1 MKKDGFMH
9 QIDECYIQR
18 DQLYHV
24 HSFTHLGRHEQNGAV
39 VIERGDGIY
48 LTDSNGKQYLDAMAS
63 LWCVNLG
70 YSEQRL
76 VDAAARQMAILPYSH
91 TFRGRSHSKV
101 IELSEKLV
109 AITPKH
115 LNKVYFAG
123 SGSEA
128 NESAIKLAWAYHK
141 ARGHPR
147 KRKIISRSNAYHGST
162 IFATSLTGMPA
173 MHEFNNVDFAE
184 VLHTDFPDYLS
195 CFNENESETE
205 FATRLAENL
214 ETMILAEG
222 ADTIAA
228 FIAEPVMGVGGVI
241 VPPKTYFE
249 KIQAIFK
256 RHGIL
261 MIADEVICGFGRTG
275 NMFGCQTFNIVPD
288 ILSIAK
294 GITSAYFPMSAV
306 ITTDPIYKALVQ
318 VSDTNGG
325 FSHGF
330 TYSGHPVGAAVALET
345 IEIIEERKIVEH
357 VQSVSK
363 KFHSALNRLLDFP
376 IVKNVRGIGLMGG
389 LEFQYDGISRSPYA
403 QPGNL
408 GSTVM
413 DLAAENGLFVRSVG
427 DSIVLAPP
435 LIISKA
441 EVEDLYQRLEKT
453 LAEFVDLIEVSD
465 NRMTA

>member
-1 MKKDGFMH
+1 MH
-9 QIDECYIQR
+9 QIDDDFVKR

-24 HSFTHLGRHEQNGAV
+24 HSFTHLGQHELNGAV
-39 VIERGDGIY
+39 VIDRGDGIY
-48 LTDSNGKQYLDAMAS
+48 LTDTNGKQYLDAMAS

-76 VDAAARQMAILPYSH
+76 VDAATRQMAKLPYSH
-91 TFRGRSHSKV
+91 TFRGRSHGKV
-101 IELSEKLV
+101 IELAEKLV
-109 AITPKH
+109 DITPKH
-115 LNKVYFAG
+115 LTKVYFAG

-128 NESAIKLAWAYHK
+128 NESAVKMAWAYHK
-141 ARGHPR
+141 AQGCSR

-162 IFATSLTGMPA
+162 IFATRLTGMEA
-173 MHEFNNVDFAE
+173 MHEYNNVDFTE
-184 VLHTDFPDYLS
+184 VLHTDFPDYFS

-214 ETMILAEG
+214 EAMILAEG

-249 KIQAIFK
+249 KIQAVLK
-256 RHGIL
+256 RHDIL

-306 ITTDPIYKALVQ
+306 VTTDSIYRALVQ
-318 VSDTNGG
+318 MSGDNGY

-345 IEIIEERKIVEH
+345 IKIIEERKIVKH

-363 KFHSALNRLLDFP
+363 KFLSILNQLLDFP
-376 IVKNVRGIGLMGG
+376 VVKDFRGIGLMGG
-389 LEFQYDGISRSPYA
+389 LEFKLEGTGSNPQI

-408 GSTVM
+408 GRTVM
-413 DLAAENGLFVRSVG
+413 DLAAENGLFVRAVG
-427 DSIVLAPP
+427 DAVVLAPP
-435 LIISKA
+435 LIINEA
-441 EVEDLYQRLEKT
+441 EIEELYQRLEIS
-453 LAEFVDLIEVSD
+453 LADFVDMIEVRQ